1 MGTGN
6 RDINLNSNTLPFKNC
21 TADSQIKI
29 MSCWYVWSFSFSVC
43 WIKYRYY
50 REKLHLNHFGELK
63 GELISWARFESFS
76 LFRVVVSSKVN
87 SRELNI
93 AQFIQVK
100 LNTLCFRDGSAVE
113 IVGLCKSTVRW
124 LAELF
129 DQKKFPYAGVS
140 KLQDGM
146 FNLHYSA
153 DLNAKFPGTS
163 ICPNF
168 KKLKGY
174 LCHQPWMSYCWE
186 VFTCYKEKLG
196 AVHSWEWNWNFLWY

>member
-21 TADSQIKI
+21 TAI
-29 MSCWYVWSFSFSVC
+29 
-43 WIKYRYY
+43 
-50 REKLHLNHFGELK
+50 
-63 GELISWARFESFS
+63 
-76 LFRVVVSSKVN
+76 
-87 SRELNI
+87 
-93 AQFIQVK
+93 

-124 LAELF
+124 LAELC

-146 FNLHYSA
+146 FSLHYSA
-153 DLNAKFPGTS
+153 DINAKFPGTS

-168 KKLKGY
+168 KQLKGY
-174 LCHQPWMSYCWE
+174 LCHQPWM
-186 VFTCYKEKLG
+186 
-196 AVHSWEWNWNFLWY
+196 A